1 MQASIQ
7 LKPPTAGIRCIVLDG
22 GSYTDFEVLDTLE
35 KELGLPMSIREYFDI
50 ANGRGIGAWVIL
62 EKLCKNEEF
71 SEDYR
76 NIRRS
81 IQGQTPTG
89 SRFSHGSTLTSH
101 DVTLKRL
108 EGALKVLPRWS
119 GTLHSSLKV
128 LSSLNTIFGDK
139 TLFEFC
145 HGSIKLCITVSRS
158 KDSKTCV
165 LSNYNGEGIRKKS
178 YEHVREQKVKNEVQ
192 LSQW

>member
-1 MQASIQ
+1 MQISIL

-22 GSYTDFEVLDTLE
+22 GSYTDFEALDTLE
-35 KELGLPMSIREYFDI
+35 KELDLPIGEQFDI
-50 ANGRGIGAWVIL
+50 ANGRGIGAWL
-62 EKLCKNEEF
+62 MFEKLCKDEEY
-71 SEDYR
+71 SEDYQ
-76 NIRRS
+76 NIRLNM
-81 IQGQTPTG
+81 QDETPAV
-89 SRFSHGSTLTSH
+89 SRWSHGSTLTSREL
-101 DVTLKRL
+101 TLKRL
-108 EGALKVLPRWS
+108 EGAFKVLPRWS
-119 GTLHSSLKV
+119 GTFHSSLKV

-158 KDSKTCV
+158 KDSTTCV

-178 YEHVREQKVKNEVQ
+178 YEHVREQKIKNEVQ